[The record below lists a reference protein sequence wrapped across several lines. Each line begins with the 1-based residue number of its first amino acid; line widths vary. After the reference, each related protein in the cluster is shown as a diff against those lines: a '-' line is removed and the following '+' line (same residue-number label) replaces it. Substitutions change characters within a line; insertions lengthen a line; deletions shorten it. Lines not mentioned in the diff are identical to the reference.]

1 VSLREVSGMTTPSF
15 SIRSEAD
22 VLALVPFTLGFH
34 PEDSLVLVTLGR
46 RSSPFHA
53 RIDLPDDVQD
63 LPVVVDQLVHAAV
76 ANDGDRAMVVA
87 YTDDACLAE
96 AAVRRLVNSLA
107 AAGIEPLL
115 ELRADG
121 RRWYPLGLDHL
132 DLRSIEGVPYDVRTH
147 ELTSQAVL
155 EGKVTFRNRE
165 ELADS
170 LTAVDPDLVEEVSA
184 AYFRLGRLG
193 PAESVLAAEARW
205 LVEQAR
211 ARLGGG
217 DPVDVRTAA
226 RMLRAL
232 AVRDVRDLV
241 WCEISRANAPSHVQ
255 LWRELVRRSPP
266 ELVAPAAGLLA
277 FSAWL
282 SGDGAL
288 AWCAV
293 ERSLGADPDHTLGQ
307 LVGQALEAA
316 LPPSSWQPPDPR
328 SCRLHAG

>member
-1 VSLREVSGMTTPSF
+1 MTSRPF
-15 SIRSEAD
+15 SIRTEAD
-22 VLALVPFTLGFH
+22 VLAMIPFTLGFH

-46 RSSPFHA
+46 GLGPFHA
-53 RIDLPDDVQD
+53 RIDLPDDVED
-63 LPVVVDQLVHAAV
+63 LPDIVDHLVHAAV

-87 YTDDACLAE
+87 YTDDVCLAE
-96 AAVRRLVNSLA
+96 AAVGLLVGRLEA
-107 AAGIEPLL
+107 ADIETLL
-115 ELRADG
+115 EFRADG

-155 EGKVTFRNRE
+155 EGRVTFRNRA

-170 LTAVDPDLVEEVSA
+170 LTPVDLELVEQVAA
-184 AYFRLGRLG
+184 AYARLGRLG
-193 PAESVLAAEARW
+193 STESALVPEARW
-205 LVEQAR
+205 VVEET
-211 ARLGGG
+211 RLGLRR
-217 DPVDVRTAA
+217 RTPADAAATA
-226 RMLRAL
+226 RMLRGL

-241 WCEISRANAPSHVQ
+241 WCEIHRGNADAHVE
-255 LWRELVRRSPP
+255 LWREVVRRSPT

-282 SGDGAL
+282 AGDGAL

-293 ERSLGADPDHTLGQ
+293 ERSLGADPDHTLAQ
-307 LVGQALEAA
+307 LVAKALEAA
-316 LPPSSWQPPDPR
+316 LSPTSWQPPDPS